1 MGKKLIAYF
10 SCTGKTAEAARALAI
25 ASGADLFEIRPLVPY
40 TKQDLNWLNKKSRSS
55 VEMKD
60 PTSRPAI
67 ATRLT
72 NMEDYDT
79 VFLGFP
85 IWWYREPSIIDTFL
99 EQYDFSGKTIILFIT
114 SGASGFGHTIEFVR
128 DKLPADT
135 KVIEG
140 LRMKVRVSRQ
150 ELGAW
155 VSSLNL

>member
-10 SCTGKTAEAARALAI
+10 SCTGKTAEAAKALGL
-25 ASGADLFEIRPLVPY
+25 ASGADIFEIKPAVPY
-40 TKQDLNWLNKKSRSS
+40 TKQDLNWLNPKSRSS
-55 VEMKD
+55 IEMKD

-67 ATRLT
+67 KSRLV
-72 NMEDYDT
+72 NMDDYDT
-79 VFLGFP
+79 IFLGFP

-99 EQYDFSGKTIILFIT
+99 DQYDFSGKTIVLFIT
-114 SGASGFGHTIEFVR
+114 SSTSSFGRTGAFIRSKV
-128 DKLPADT
+128 PQDT

-140 LRMKVRVSRQ
+140 LRMKIRVSRQ